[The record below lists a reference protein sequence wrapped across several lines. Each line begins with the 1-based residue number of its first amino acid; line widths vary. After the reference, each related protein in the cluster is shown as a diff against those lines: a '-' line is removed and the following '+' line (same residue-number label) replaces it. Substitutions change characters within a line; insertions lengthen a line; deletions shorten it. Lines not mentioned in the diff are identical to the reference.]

1 MFSQLTTSQSKKRLL
16 DYHTIVTK
24 KRRLKEESQRRKSG
38 SILPS
43 RSARKPLRSTNLNV
57 TVTKPSKTPAM
68 MNTTVTIEKPRK
80 PSLEL
85 TDSPPWIT
93 DDKPRYH
100 EDPVT
105 AMAALN
111 TTLGIERLV

>member
-1 MFSQLTTSQSKKRLL
+1 MFSQLTTSQSKKKLL
-16 DYHTIVTK
+16 DYHTVVTK

-38 SILPS
+38 QTLPS
-43 RSARKPLRSTNLNV
+43 LSARKPLRPTNLNV
-57 TVTKPSKTPAM
+57 TVTKPNKTSVL
-68 MNTTVTIEKPRK
+68 NTTVTISKPRK

-85 TDSPPWIT
+85 ADSPPWYS